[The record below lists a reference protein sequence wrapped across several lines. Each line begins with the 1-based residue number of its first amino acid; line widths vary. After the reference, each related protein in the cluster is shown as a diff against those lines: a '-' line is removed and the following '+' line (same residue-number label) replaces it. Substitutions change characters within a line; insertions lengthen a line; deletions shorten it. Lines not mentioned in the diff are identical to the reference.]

1 MLSICNIANC
11 QGVRYAFFYKKR
23 IKKQLVLEKF
33 ISLRRFFERE
43 IVLIG
48 EIRP

>member
-1 MLSICNIANC
+1 M
-11 QGVRYAFFYKKR
+11 RFFIKKDK
-23 IKKQLVLEKF
+23 KKQLVLEKF